1 MPFRLET
8 MCIRRMVPATML
20 RPNSGVSW
28 DFHHRRTK
36 LFISH
41 VWSPPKNILCPVT
54 FFWNQ
59 NPHVVGPLHRWQPIP
74 FLCQNICH
82 LYSLLAPIRTIVNS
96 ILQGWTTRM
105 TMFFVIAVA
114 EIRLTNALSSQKM
127 TLYPVSFHRASIPTE
142 TNLPHELKE
151 DYILMATWFCVRTIK
166 SHSKKKFGRRI

>member
-1 MPFRLET
+1 MLSAPF
-8 MCIRRMVPATML
+8 IDGSPY
-20 RPNSGVSW
+20 
-28 DFHHRRTK
+28 
-36 LFISH
+36 LFYA
-41 VWSPPKNILCPVT
+41 K
-54 FFWNQ
+54 
-59 NPHVVGPLHRWQPIP
+59 
-74 FLCQNICH
+74 NICH

-151 DYILMATWFCVRTIK
+151 DYPNGNMILREDYQNSF
-166 SHSKKKFGRRI
+166 KKRFGRRI